1 MRKIE
6 VEIYKYEE
14 LSDAAKKVARQ
25 WWKDLEANNGD
36 NSFADHIID
45 DAVEVAKRLGITID
59 KRTVKLMNGN
69 TRYDPT
75 IYWSGFGKQGDG
87 ACFDGRYDYHS
98 GGVELLKE
106 YAPNDSELHRIAT
119 ELNEVQQLYENEI
132 FARTTHTSHYCH
144 EHSMTIDVEC
154 TAEDENCEPI
164 EVSPESEER
173 IKKALRSFAR
183 WIYSKIEDQYEYIM
197 SDDAVSETLI
207 SNEYEFT
214 SDGKIY

>member
-45 DAVEVAKRLGITID
+45 DAVEVAKRIGITFN
-59 KRTVKLMNGN
+59 KKTVTLMGGGV
-69 TRYDPT
+69 RYEPI
-75 IYWSGFGKQGDG
+75 IYWSGFGNQGDG

-98 GGVELLKE
+98 GGVELVKE

-132 FARTTHTSHYCH
+132 FARTKHTGRYCH

-154 TAEDENCEPI
+154 TAEDDDGETI

-173 IKKALRSFAR
+173 IKQELISFAR
-183 WIYSKIEDQYEYIM
+183 WIYSKIEGQYEYTM